1 MISALLGHATPI
13 IGFGAVSRMT
23 PGYAH
28 ATWAMVMV
36 VAVLEQ
42 PSPLKQTSFAADE
55 GIQKE
60 GRKGGLVSDGETTTK
75 TYKIS

>member
-1 MISALLGHATPI
+1 M

-36 VAVLEQ
+36 VAMLEQ
-42 PSPLKQTSFAADE
+42 SSLLKQTSFAADE

-60 GRKGGLVSDGETTTK
+60 GRSTTNKK
-75 TYKIS
+75 TCSVKF

>member
-1 MISALLGHATPI
+1 M

-28 ATWAMVMV
+28 ATWETMVMV
-36 VAVLEQ
+36 VAMLEQ

-60 GRKGGLVSDGETTTK
+60 GQERRVG
-75 TYKIS
+75 

>member
-1 MISALLGHATPI
+1 M

-36 VAVLEQ
+36 VAMLEQ
-42 PSPLKQTSFAADE
+42 PSPLKQSSFAADE

-60 GRKGGLVSDGETTTK
+60 GQERRVG
-75 TYKIS
+75 

>member
-1 MISALLGHATPI
+1 VISALLGHATPM

-28 ATWAMVMV
+28 ATWETMVMA
-36 VAVLEQ
+36 VAMLEQ
-42 PSPLKQTSFAADE
+42 PSPLKQISFAADE

-60 GRKGGLVSDGETTTK
+60 GQERRVG
-75 TYKIS
+75 